1 MAQVGSFALLLA
13 LALSAYS
20 FLAGLIALVRQDQG
34 SERLGETARRA
45 GIAVF
50 AAVLL
55 AAVVLVVCAFQ
66 DNFTIAYIFHHSN
79 RALPAPYKF
88 ATLWSGQEGSLLFWS
103 LLLASY
109 GFVLRLRYKT
119 DPRLFAYASVIL
131 AAVQI
136 FFLLLLNFAA
146 HPFAILQGPLRQ
158 DGSGLNPLLQYPEM
172 VIHPPMLYLGYVGF
186 TVPFAFAFGALIMK
200 YPGEKWI
207 HITRRWTMVTWG
219 FLTCGVFLG
228 AHWAYSVLGWGGY
241 WGWDPVEN
249 ASLMPWL
256 TGTAFLHSVMMQE
269 KRGMLKVWNMWLVFA
284 TFWLAILG
292 TFLTRSGIISS
303 VHAFAQSS
311 IGEWFFWFLILSFVS
326 FLFFF
331 LKNKSHLRSEHKL
344 ESLISRES
352 SFLFN
357 NLLFVLLC
365 FTVLWGTWFPKISE
379 LVQGNQ
385 VTVGAPFYNRVAV
398 PVAMLLLLLT
408 AVGPL
413 LAWRKTSLESLKRN
427 FLWPTVGAIAVAI
440 FLMVTPESWGSPF
453 GMRPWRDFSYF
464 YSLMAIALSVLVA
477 LTVASEFYRGGR
489 VISKHT
495 GQNMFASMVQLTHR
509 NTRRYGGYI
518 VHFGVVVVI
527 VGLAGA
533 AFNQDKEQALS
544 FGDKLTIGAY
554 TLICRS
560 YTQEDKPNY
569 ASEWA
574 IIDIEK
580 NGRPIDTLYPE
591 RRFYKASQQAQ
602 TMPSIRSTL
611 KEDLYLVYEGQD
623 ATGKPILKAHLN
635 PLVMWLWL
643 GVWIIIGGT
652 ILALVPNAPAPV
664 TVTAPKPVNAAP
676 LPVGA
681 GD

>member
-1 MAQVGSFALLLA
+1 
-13 LALSAYS
+13 
-20 FLAGLIALVRQDQG
+20 
-34 SERLGETARRA
+34 
-45 GIAVF
+45 
-50 AAVLL
+50 LL
-55 AAVVLVVCAFQ
+55 AA
-66 DNFTIAYIFHHSN
+66 
-79 RALPAPYKF
+79 
-88 ATLWSGQEGSLLFWS
+88 
-103 LLLASY
+103 Y

-136 FFLLLLNFAA
+136 FFLMLLNFAA
-146 HPFAILQGPLRQ
+146 HPFAILQGPLRA

-186 TVPFAFAFGALIMK
+186 TVPFAFAMGALIMK

-379 LVQGNQ
+379 LAQGNK
-385 VTVGAPFYNRVAV
+385 VTVGAPFYNRVAI

-427 FLWPTVGAIAVAI
+427 FLWPTVGAIAVAV
-440 FLMVTPESWGSPF
+440 FLMITPENWGSPF
-453 GMRPWRDFSYF
+453 GLRPWKDFSYF

-495 GQNMFASMVQLTHR
+495 NQNMFASMVQLTHR

-533 AFNQDKEQALS
+533 AFNQDKEQALG
-544 FGDKLTIGAY
+544 FGDKLTLGAY

-580 NGRPIDTLYPE
+580 NGRQIDTLYPE

-652 ILALVPNAPAPV
+652 ILALIPNAPAPV
-664 TVTAPKPVNAAP
+664 SVTAPKPVNAAI
-676 LPVGA
+676 PVGA